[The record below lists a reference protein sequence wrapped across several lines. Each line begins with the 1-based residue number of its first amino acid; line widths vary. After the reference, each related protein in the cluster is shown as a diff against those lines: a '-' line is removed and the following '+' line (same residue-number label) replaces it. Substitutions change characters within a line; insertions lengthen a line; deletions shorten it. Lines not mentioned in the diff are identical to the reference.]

1 MLPYSKK
8 MHQIN
13 FKNAK
18 YPTILPLKI
27 KDMNDYHDKENS
39 YVKKK
44 NNFAR
49 CQWSVAHSNV
59 QFYAYIFE
67 KKSKQNVLLA
77 KKNNDHEVL

>member
-27 KDMNDYHDKENS
+27 KDMNDYHYKENS
-39 YVKKK
+39 YLKKK
-44 NNFAR
+44 KQF
-49 CQWSVAHSNV
+49 CKVSVIS
-59 QFYAYIFE
+59 
-67 KKSKQNVLLA
+67 ST
-77 KKNNDHEVL
+77 